1 MEHIVNQMH
10 LDRECS
16 TIRSVITARHHEDFF
31 WNRLCCNMLFTDR
44 HRSEAEVNEESEK
57 DIQEILLHNE
67 TGGEHVSETK
77 G

>member
-1 MEHIVNQMH
+1 MKI
-10 LDRECS
+10 
-16 TIRSVITARHHEDFF
+16 FF
-31 WNRLCCNMLFTDR
+31 GTDYAVKCGLQT

-57 DIQEILLHNE
+57 DIQEKYQILLHNE

>member
-1 MEHIVNQMH
+1 
-10 LDRECS
+10 
-16 TIRSVITARHHEDFF
+16 
-31 WNRLCCNMLFTDR
+31 MLFTDR

>member
-1 MEHIVNQMH
+1 MH

-16 TIRSVITARHHEDFF
+16 TIWSIITARHHEDFF
-31 WNRLCCNMLFTDR
+31 WNRLCCKMWCTDR

-57 DIQEILLHNE
+57 DIQEKYQILLHNE